1 MTSIQALIQQQE
13 RSQAQR
19 LKRNIKRL
27 ITGELQ
33 GINPWWLI
41 SFHYRD
47 HHSKEEEFLQD
58 VADLK
63 RKLHRIIYKSRDKS
77 IKGAGYYPYPRM
89 LFFHETSHQGTGQF
103 HTHLIV
109 ERLPS
114 SLNTQYEM
122 ETLFHKRL
130 PHKVKALSKWK
141 SIDIQRINPVEP
153 DYRRISS
160 YLGKQTSL
168 ELIALDPFN
177 SDLSTRKK

>member
-1 MTSIQALIQQQE
+1 
-13 RSQAQR
+13 
-19 LKRNIKRL
+19 
-27 ITGELQ
+27 
-33 GINPWWLI
+33 
-41 SFHYRD
+41 
-47 HHSKEEEFLQD
+47 
-58 VADLK
+58 
-63 RKLHRIIYKSRDKS
+63 
-77 IKGAGYYPYPRM
+77 M

-109 ERLPS
+109 EKLPE

-122 ETLFHKRL
+122 EALFHQRL

-141 SIDIQRINPVEP
+141 SIDIQRINPEVP

-160 YLGKQTSL
+160 YLGKQTNL

>member
-1 MTSIQALIQQQE
+1 MSSIQQE
-13 RSQAQR
+13 RRRQAQR
-19 LKRNIKRL
+19 LKRDIKRL

-33 GINPWWLI
+33 SINPWWLI

-47 HHSKEEEFLQD
+47 HHSKEDELLQD

-77 IKGAGYYPYPRM
+77 IKGAGEYSYPRM

-103 HTHLIV
+103 HTHLITEKLPASLNSQV
-109 ERLPS
+109 GMEALFHQRLP
-114 SLNTQYEM
+114 Q
-122 ETLFHKRL
+122 
-130 PHKVKALSKWK
+130 KVKALSKWK
-141 SIDIQRINPVEP
+141 SIDIQRINPDEP

-160 YLGKQTSL
+160 YLGKQTNL

-177 SDLSTRKK
+177 SDLSTRKR

>member
-1 MTSIQALIQQQE
+1 MTSIQQHNSL
-13 RSQAQR
+13 QAQR
-19 LKRNIKRL
+19 LRRNIKRL
-27 ITGELQ
+27 IHDLLHS
-33 GINPWWLI
+33 ISPWWLI

-47 HHSKEEEFLQD
+47 HHSKDDELLQD

-63 RKLHRIIYKSRDKS
+63 RKLHRIIYKSRDKG
-77 IKGAGYYPYPRM
+77 IKGAGEYSYPRM
-89 LFFHETSHQGTGQF
+89 LFFHEVSHQGTGQF
-103 HTHLIV
+103 HTHLIT
-109 ERLPS
+109 EKLPE

-122 ETLFHKRL
+122 EALFHQRL

-141 SIDIQRINPVEP
+141 SIDIQRINPDEP

-177 SDLSTRKK
+177 SDLSPQSK